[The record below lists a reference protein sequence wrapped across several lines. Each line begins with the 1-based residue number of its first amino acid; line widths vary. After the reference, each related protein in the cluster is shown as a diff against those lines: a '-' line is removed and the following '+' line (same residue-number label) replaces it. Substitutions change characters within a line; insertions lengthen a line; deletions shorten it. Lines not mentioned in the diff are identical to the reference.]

1 MESEEE
7 KLRSCF
13 VLQLTINVPV
23 FYYEWRGFKN
33 ITSSMKYNPLTDA
46 KMISVC
52 SQQIFLSV
60 IKKEGS

>member
-52 SQQIFLSV
+52 S
-60 IKKEGS
+60 